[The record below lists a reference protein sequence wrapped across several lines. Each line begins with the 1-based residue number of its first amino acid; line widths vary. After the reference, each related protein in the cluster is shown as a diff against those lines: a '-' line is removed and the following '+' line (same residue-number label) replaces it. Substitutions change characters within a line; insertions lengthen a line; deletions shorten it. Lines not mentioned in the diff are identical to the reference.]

1 MPPCELSIAG
11 TLSDSK
17 PISGLARYVPGTAH
31 QSAARTIG
39 ENQSMGVFEA
49 VDFDHHETVAFFDH
63 KSSGLKAIIA
73 LHSTVLGPACGGT
86 RVYPY
91 STSDAAL
98 TDVLRLSR
106 GMSYKNAI
114 ADLPLGGG
122 KAVFIGDPAIDK
134 TEARLLAYADAVNTL
149 GGRYITAMDVGMT
162 QRDMPVIA
170 RATKYVAGFDQT
182 GKSGGDS
189 GPMTALGVFLGLKA
203 AVKHRLGVD
212 STKGLTVAIQGVG
225 KVGMKVARQ
234 LHAEGAK
241 LIVSDVQ
248 RELLDQAVAEFGAAP
263 VGGDEIV
270 VAECDVFS
278 PNALGAVLNR
288 DSISRLRARVVA
300 GAANNQLARDSDGA
314 ELRARGILY
323 TPDYVINGGGVICVA
338 GQIFDW
344 GNAEIERRVRG
355 IADRLVQIFNRA
367 DQENAPTNVIANRM
381 AEERMARAAQTR
393 HAAE

>member
-1 MPPCELSIAG
+1 
-11 TLSDSK
+11 
-17 PISGLARYVPGTAH
+17 
-31 QSAARTIG
+31 
-39 ENQSMGVFEA
+39 MGVFEA
-49 VDFDHHETVAFFDH
+49 ADFDHHETVAYFNH

-73 LHSTVLGPACGGT
+73 LHSTALGPACGGT

-91 STSDAAL
+91 PTSDAAL

-122 KAVFIGDPAIDK
+122 KAVFIGNPATDK

-170 RATKYVAGFDQT
+170 RGTKYAAGFDQP
-182 GKSGGDS
+182 GKTGGDS

-203 AVKHRLGVD
+203 AVKRRLGVD
-212 STKGLTVAIQGVG
+212 TTKGLTVAVQGVG

-234 LHAEGAK
+234 LHAEGAR

-248 RELLDQAVAEFGAAP
+248 KELLDQAAAEFGAR
-263 VGGDEIV
+263 V
-270 VAECDVFS
+270 VAGDDIVAADCDVFS
-278 PNALGAVLNR
+278 PNALGAVLNET
-288 DSISRLRARVVA
+288 SIPRLKARVVA
-300 GAANNQLARDSDGA
+300 GAANNQLGRDADGA
-314 ELRARGILY
+314 ALKARGVLY
-323 TPDYVINGGGVICVA
+323 APDYVINGGGVICVA

-344 GNAEIERRVRG
+344 SNAEIERRTRG

-367 DQENAPTNVIANRM
+367 DQDDAPTNVIADRM
-381 AEERMARAAQTR
+381 AEERMAHAAQTR

>member
-1 MPPCELSIAG
+1 MS
-11 TLSDSK
+11 
-17 PISGLARYVPGTAH
+17 
-31 QSAARTIG
+31 
-39 ENQSMGVFEA
+39 VFEA
-49 VDFDHHETVAFFDH
+49 EDFDHHKTVAFFDH
-63 KSSGLKAIIA
+63 KASGLKAIIA
-73 LHSTVLGPACGGT
+73 LHSTALGPACGGT

-91 STSDAAL
+91 KSGDAAL

-122 KAVFIGDPAIDK
+122 KAVFIGDPATDK
-134 TEARLLAYADAVNTL
+134 TPARLLAYADAVNSL

-162 QRDMPVIA
+162 QRDMPTIA
-170 RATKYVAGFDQT
+170 RGTKYVAGFDQP

-212 STKGLTVAIQGVG
+212 TTRGLRVAIQGVG

-234 LHAEGAK
+234 LHDEGAR

-248 RELLDQAVAEFGAAP
+248 RELVEQAVAQFGAQAASGEDI
-263 VGGDEIV
+263 VG
-270 VAECDVFS
+270 AECDVFS
-278 PNALGAVLNR
+278 PNALGAILNK
-288 DSISRLRARVVA
+288 DSIPRLHARVVA
-300 GAANNQLARDSDGA
+300 GAANNQLARDADGDQ
-314 ELRARGILY
+314 LKARDILY
-323 TPDYVINGGGVICVA
+323 APDYVINGGGVICVA

-344 GNAEIERRVRG
+344 SNAEIERRVRG
-355 IADRLVQIFNRA
+355 IADRLAQIFRRA
-367 DQENAPTNVIANRM
+367 DQESAPTNIIADRM
-381 AEERMARAAQTR
+381 AEERIARAAETL

>member
-1 MPPCELSIAG
+1 
-11 TLSDSK
+11 
-17 PISGLARYVPGTAH
+17 
-31 QSAARTIG
+31 
-39 ENQSMGVFEA
+39 MGVFEA
-49 VDFDHHETVAFFDH
+49 EDFDHHETVVFFDD
-63 KSSGLKAIIA
+63 KPSGLKAIIA
-73 LHSTVLGPACGGT
+73 LHSTALGPACGGT

-91 STSDAAL
+91 PTSDAAL

-122 KAVFIGDPAIDK
+122 KAVFVGDPATDK
-134 TEARLLAYADAVNTL
+134 TEPRLLAYADAVNTL

-170 RATKYVAGFDQT
+170 RGTKYVAGFDQP

-212 STKGLTVAIQGVG
+212 STKGLTIAIQGVG

-234 LHAEGAK
+234 LHAEGAR
-241 LIVSDVQ
+241 LLVSDVQ
-248 RELLDQAVAEFGAAP
+248 RELLDQAVTEFGATA
-263 VGGDEIV
+263 VDGKEIV
-270 VAECDVFS
+270 AVECDVFS
-278 PNALGAVLNR
+278 PNALGAVLNK
-288 DSISRLRARVVA
+288 DSIPRLRARVIA

-314 ELRARGILY
+314 ALRSRGILY
-323 TPDYVINGGGVICVA
+323 APDYLINGGGVICVA

-344 GNAEIERRVRG
+344 GNAEIERRVRA
-355 IADRLVQIFNRA
+355 IADRLSQIFKRA
-367 DQENAPTNVIANRM
+367 DQEDMPTNLVADRM
-381 AEERMARAAQTR
+381 AEERMAHATQTR

>member
-1 MPPCELSIAG
+1 MS
-11 TLSDSK
+11 
-17 PISGLARYVPGTAH
+17 
-31 QSAARTIG
+31 
-39 ENQSMGVFEA
+39 VFEA
-49 VDFDHHETVAFFDH
+49 EDFDHHETVAFFDH
-63 KSSGLKAIIA
+63 KASGLKAIIA
-73 LHSTVLGPACGGT
+73 LHSTALGPACGGT

-91 STSDAAL
+91 RSGDAAL

-134 TEARLLAYADAVNTL
+134 TEARLLAYADAVNSL

-170 RATKYVAGFDQT
+170 RGTKCVAGFDQP

-203 AVKHRLGVD
+203 AVRHRLGVD
-212 STKGLTVAIQGVG
+212 TTKGLTVAIQGVG

-234 LHAEGAK
+234 LHEEGAR

-248 RELLDQAVAEFGAAP
+248 RELADQAVAQFGAKA
-263 VGGDEIV
+263 VSGDEIV
-270 VAECDVFS
+270 GAECDVFS
-278 PNALGAVLNR
+278 PNALGAILNK
-288 DSISRLRARVVA
+288 DSIPRLHARVVA
-300 GAANNQLARDSDGA
+300 GAANNQLARDADGA
-314 ELRARGILY
+314 ELKARGILY
-323 TPDYVINGGGVICVA
+323 APDYVINGGGVICVA

-344 GNAEIERRVRG
+344 SNAEIERRVRG

-367 DQENAPTNVIANRM
+367 DQEGAPTNVIADRM
-381 AEERMARAAQTR
+381 AEERIARAAEAR